1 MINKSST
8 YEILIKKNEENDH
21 LKYNLHNYLESQNF
35 IIEKQFL

>member
-8 YEILIKKNEENDH
+8 YEILIKKNEENGH